1 MNDYYNPEDSDN
13 PYVILEIN
21 HFSSTEEIKKS
32 YRRLCLKYH
41 PDKCGGDSEQF
52 IRVQNAY
59 DKLMKEKDTNINFFI
74 VFLYFL
80 YSSSFSTPQDIT
92 LTISVPIEDVYNN
105 RIKKISYTR
114 FDSSCKK
121 VTETVYLELA
131 GWRESYTIDDF
142 GDYHPFS
149 GRCGNLVINVNIK
162 NEDKYKHIVLNLIL
176 NKYDLYTTINVDL
189 YEYLFGVD
197 KPLLYFNDEE
207 IRIRHTP
214 RVDGDVY
221 VIANKGLCKD
231 DDTEETI
238 NDNKKQGL
246 RGDLYVFFNLDMKH
260 DGLKTSWNEIE
271 EHRELFKKLFHE

>member
-121 VTETVYLELA
+121 VTETVYLELV
-131 GWRESYTIDDF
+131 GWRESYVIDNL
-142 GDYHPFS
+142 GDYHPLS
-149 GRCGNLVINVNIK
+149 GKSGNLVINVNIK

-176 NKYDLYTTINVDL
+176 NKYDLYTTLNVDL
-189 YEYLFGVD
+189 YEYLFGVNQN
-197 KPLLYFNDEE
+197 LLYFNNEE
-207 IRIRHTP
+207 ISICHVP
-214 RVDGDVY
+214 RLNGDVY

-231 DDTEETI
+231 DIDETT
-238 NDNKKQGL
+238 NNAT

-260 DGLKTSWNEIE
+260 SCLKANWDEIE
-271 EHRELFKKLFHE
+271 EHKQLFKKLFHK